1 MYINTVSSY
10 DIMKPFAIAA
20 KILAA
25 PAVVGSSTFMNCSG
39 AMHRHAYLLI
49 IAKQQTIKTLDFHSL
64 KLKYKLVGG
73 VVLDRWPYYLLF
85 DISIKTYQ

>member
-1 MYINTVSSY
+1 MWLWS
-10 DIMKPFAIAA
+10 A

-25 PAVVGSSTFMNCSG
+25 PAVVGTFMDCTG

-64 KLKYKLVGG
+64 KLKYKLFGG